1 MKKKRPEG
9 ILLISSNPKYEPM
22 FYTNEDIENLPH
34 THPRPR
40 RGAAREILIRYREIV
55 MKSKTDRFIVLL
67 LTIFMTLLFASP
79 VSAHPGRTDANGGH
93 YNRSS
98 GEYHYH
104 HGYSAH
110 QHIDGKCPY
119 DFDDKTAHNSGGG
132 KSSGN
137 GNSSS
142 NGIGNSVGNKSTAV
156 TASKATTV
164 SSKTEEPLTV
174 GDIISAI
181 FAILIILIYCSP
193 IWCSLL
199 AFLCPIL
206 SDAIKKVIYK
216 FKNNGNKL
224 K

>member
-1 MKKKRPEG
+1 
-9 ILLISSNPKYEPM
+9 
-22 FYTNEDIENLPH
+22 
-34 THPRPR
+34 
-40 RGAAREILIRYREIV
+40 

-79 VSAHPGRTDANGGH
+79 ISAHPGRTDANGGH

-137 GNSSS
+137 E
-142 NGIGNSVGNKSTAV
+142 NSVENKSTAV
-156 TASKATTV
+156 TTSKATTV
-164 SSKTEEPLTV
+164 SGKTEEPLTV
-174 GDIISAI
+174 GEIISTI
-181 FAILIILIYCSP
+181 FSILIVL
-193 IWCSLL
+193 
-199 AFLCPIL
+199 IL
-206 SDAIKKVIYK
+206 SFFFWGPLLVSPCAKLINAIKKVIYK